1 MAEKPAS
8 HGGGGLGFSWIYIL
22 MLVVLIFIVVFGWAK
37 PFDPTYL
44 NLEYLFQRIL
54 DVVQAIVNFFINNQ
68 MGLLLK
74 LIITGICIL
83 LIGLI
88 FYLFLRLLEM
98 EEHHRDH
105 VYPHD
110 DDEGHTILE
119 NTRSFMVRETADVDT
134 EEAYVPVTEEP
145 QGLYKWQ
152 MVIKHV
158 SSKNPSDWKLA
169 IIEAD
174 TILDALVE
182 GAGYEGT
189 SLGERLKNADK
200 GTFKTLDYA
209 WEAHTVRNKIAHEG
223 SSFNLTE
230 REAKR
235 VIQLYE
241 QVFQEFKYI

>member
-1 MAEKPAS
+1 MADKKPVS
-8 HGGGGLGFSWIYIL
+8 HGGGGVDFSWVYIL
-22 MLVVLIFIVVFGWAK
+22 MLVILIVLVVFGFSK
-37 PFDPTYL
+37 PFDPTFL
-44 NLEYLFQRIL
+44 NLEYLFSRIL

-68 MGLLLK
+68 VGLLLK

-98 EEHHRDH
+98 EEHHKDH

-110 DDEGHTILE
+110 GDDEHTTLDR
-119 NTRSFMVRETADVDT
+119 TRAYIISETSDT
-134 EEAYVPVTEEP
+134 EEVYVPATEEP
-145 QGLYKWQ
+145 EGLYKWQ

-158 SSKNPSDWKLA
+158 SSKNESDWKLA

-209 WEAHTVRNKIAHEG
+209 WDAHTVRNKIAHEG
-223 SSFNLTE
+223 SGFQLSE

>member
-1 MAEKPAS
+1 MADKKPES

-22 MLVVLIFIVVFGWAK
+22 MLVVLIFIVVFGWTK

-54 DVVQAIVNFFINNQ
+54 DGVQAIVNFFINNQ
-68 MGLLLK
+68 VGILLK
-74 LIITGICIL
+74 LLITGICIL

-98 EEHHRDH
+98 EEHHKEH

-110 DDEGHTILE
+110 DEDGHTTLE
-119 NTRSFMVRETADVDT
+119 NTRSFMIRETSDTAD
-134 EEAYVPVTEEP
+134 EYVPITEEP
-145 QGLYKWQ
+145 PGLYKWQ

-158 SSKNPSDWKLA
+158 SSKNQSDWKLA

-189 SLGERLKNADK
+189 SLGERLKSADK

-223 SSFNLTE
+223 STYELSE